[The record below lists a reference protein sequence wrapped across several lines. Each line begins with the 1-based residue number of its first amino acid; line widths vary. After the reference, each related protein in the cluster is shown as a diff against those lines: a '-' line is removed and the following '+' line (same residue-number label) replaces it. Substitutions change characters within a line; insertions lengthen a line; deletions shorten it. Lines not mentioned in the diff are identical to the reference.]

1 MKKNIKL
8 TESQFNKFI
17 VETCKKVL
25 NEDMA
30 YMSDEDIANQ
40 YSDMKIT
47 YFEINPLRNSEG
59 WEGTFELEFPNAD
72 DIDYDSTM
80 VNDFFVYD
88 SEGNRIAWDY
98 WMPDEQTR
106 YLNDIIRK
114 EIAKRSVKES
124 ITKSDLHNLINESVN
139 KVLTELDWRTYASA
153 AKKRDAQWN
162 QSKEGLNA
170 RDKGGHRLSRLAA
183 KLDDAASDALTA
195 KYKKKKNNWGTD
207 NKAKVHTNGYQRYT
221 TYNSDGKD
229 WWHSRGDFNYGN
241 KGYVDKYGNQTY
253 TPMDNEVL
261 NFMKGKSKYVKGQ
274 GWQ

>member
-1 MKKNIKL
+1 MKRNIKL
-8 TESQFNKFI
+8 TESQLNKFI

-98 WMPDEQTR
+98 WMPDEQTK

-114 EIAKRSVKES
+114 EIAKRSVRES
-124 ITKSDLHNLINESVN
+124 ITKSELKSIVEESVN
-139 KVLTELDWRTYASA
+139 RILSEAQLNELDPRTYASYANKRRAQGQNANNFSDMVKYTSKAEDGEEA
-153 AKKRDAQWN
+153 ARNAWN
-162 QSKEGLNA
+162 K
-170 RDKGGHRLSRLAA
+170 
-183 KLDDAASDALTA
+183 
-195 KYKKKKNNWGTD
+195 
-207 NKAKVHTNGYQRYT
+207 
-221 TYNSDGKD
+221 
-229 WWHSRGDFNYGN
+229 
-241 KGYVDKYGNQTY
+241 KYGYDEKISRQGYNPGYHSQTMINTLENPYQVWTNHMNASRPWENQHNTVSDY
-253 TPMDNEVL
+253 ADTIDARNTARQMRQGNG
-261 NFMKGKSKYVKGQ
+261 NYVKGK